1 MRAMT
6 AAFPNSIVSRTFQ
19 QHGQQSLRINSAALA
34 AAFPAAVCVEGSTA
48 CPFDPLKGGFSMLD
62 NRPSTLC
69 SNFSAASSA
78 VCAAFPFT
86 HLWGV

>member
-48 CPFDPLKGGFSMLD
+48 CPFDPLKGD
-62 NRPSTLC
+62 CC
-69 SNFSAASSA
+69 SSSATSAAFICSQYLM
-78 VCAAFPFT
+78 FT
-86 HLWGV
+86 QMNAHASL